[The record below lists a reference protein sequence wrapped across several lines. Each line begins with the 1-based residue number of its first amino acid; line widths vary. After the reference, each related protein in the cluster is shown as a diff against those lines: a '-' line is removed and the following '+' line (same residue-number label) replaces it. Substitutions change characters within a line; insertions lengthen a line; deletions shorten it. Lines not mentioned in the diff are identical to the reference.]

1 MNLISAT
8 LIGIVTIINLI
19 NLPIVL
25 NRELIVKPTNS
36 LVNLAQI
43 DPMRRFDQFWHNR
56 TVNTSVQQNSTSIT
70 LDSRNLSSSH
80 YLKVITNS
88 QKITGTITVNN
99 RKLISLNNPET
110 SLDLAPRL
118 VKGIN
123 TIEIAGNYSPSNAN
137 VTIQFSGIGNTV
149 TQQSSGSGILQHKLI
164 IDVR

>member
-19 NLPIVL
+19 NFPVVVDRALTVQ
-25 NRELIVKPTNS
+25 PTN
-36 LVNLAQI
+36 NLFNVAQLNT
-43 DPMRRFDQFWHNR
+43 MGRFDQFWHNR
-56 TVNTSVQQNSTSIT
+56 TVNTSVQQNSTTIT

-88 QKITGTITVNN
+88 QKITGTITVND
-99 RKLISLNNPET
+99 RKLISLNSSET

-118 VKGIN
+118 VKGMN
-123 TIEIAGNYSPSNAN
+123 TIEIIGNYSPSNAN
-137 VTIQFSGIGNTV
+137 VTIQFSGIGNSI

-164 IDVR
+164 INVR

>member
-19 NLPIVL
+19 NLPVVL

-43 DPMRRFDQFWHNR
+43 DPMRRFDQFWRNQ
-56 TVNTSVQQNSTSIT
+56 TVNTSVQQNSTTIT

-80 YLKVITNS
+80 YLKIITNS
-88 QKITGTITVNN
+88 TKITGTITVND
-99 RKLISLNNPET
+99 RKLISLNSSET

-118 VKGIN
+118 VKGMN
-123 TIEIAGNYSPSNAN
+123 TIEIVGNYSPSNAN
-137 VTIQFSGIGNTV
+137 VTIQFSGVGNSI

-164 IDVR
+164 INVR